1 MPTATTRP
9 PMSSPNSLLLS
20 PALACACALSACSWL
35 NPEDEAP
42 ADNPNAPKLV
52 GRIASIPPDRR
63 FVLIQSYGKWSV
75 PPGTTLTVH
84 GPDGRNANLTATG
97 ESLRHYAAADL
108 KSGTLEIGDGVYAP
122 PEGQKANP
130 QASTEPPT
138 DPKMSAD

>member
-1 MPTATTRP
+1 MPHP
-9 PMSSPNSLLLS
+9 PMSSPTPLLLS
-20 PALACACALSACSWL
+20 FALACGCALSACSWL
-35 NPEDEAP
+35 NQDDDTP

-75 PPGTTLTVH
+75 PPGTTLTVY
-84 GPDGRNANLTATG
+84 GPDGRSANLTATG

-122 PEGQKANP
+122 PEGQKASSE
-130 QASTEPPT
+130 ASPEPSS
-138 DPKMSAD
+138 DPEMSAE

>member
-1 MPTATTRP
+1 
-9 PMSSPNSLLLS
+9 MSSPNPLLLS
-20 PALACACALSACSWL
+20 LALACGCALSACSWL
-35 NPEDEAP
+35 NPEDEVP
-42 ADNPNAPKLV
+42 PENPNAPKLV

-63 FVLIQSYGKWSV
+63 FVPIQSYGKWSV

-122 PEGQKANP
+122 PESQNAAP
-130 QASTEPPT
+130 EPPVEPPT
-138 DPKMSAD
+138 DPKMSAE